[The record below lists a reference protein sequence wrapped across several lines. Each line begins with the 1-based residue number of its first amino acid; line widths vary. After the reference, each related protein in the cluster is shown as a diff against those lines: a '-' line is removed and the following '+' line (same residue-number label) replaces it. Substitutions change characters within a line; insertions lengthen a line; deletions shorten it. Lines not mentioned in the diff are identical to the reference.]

1 MVATMRR
8 AAALI
13 VLAAG
18 LASLTGPAHALDL
31 SVEALFGNM
40 NLDWAGDA
48 PLTAAEYPA
57 NLWLYGARVGVT
69 ERLGPGFVLD
79 VGYETDPII
88 RHIVRSVVAYE
99 QGYVRIAAGP
109 ILGAFNS
116 ATTPIK
122 AGISAGIRV
131 DLPGAVFLSARAES
145 SMGAGLIAEGDYA
158 QELSQ
163 LEAGWYIYNA
173 ICSVSL
179 LTRKFYYVDA
189 PGSILADASN
199 RYAFSVDMFR
209 KGAPYKIK
217 LDLGYQD
224 LSRTYPAGTKETL
237 GVAFIG
243 AQVTADIADGL
254 SLLASLESGV
264 YAFGLDELAG
274 KGPNPSAFLFRAG
287 LGLRYTLGS
296 RRATEP
302 EAAGTSVQIDE

>member
-1 MVATMRR
+1 MIATMRR
-8 AAALI
+8 AAAI
-13 VLAAG
+13 MVLAAG
-18 LASLTGPAHALDL
+18 LGLAAGPAYALDL

-57 NLWLYGARVGVT
+57 NLWVYGARVGVT

-79 VGYETDPII
+79 LGYETDPVL

-116 ATTPIK
+116 AATPIK
-122 AGISAGIRV
+122 AGISAGIRL
-131 DLPGAVFLSARAES
+131 DLPGALFLSARAES
-145 SMGAGLIAEGDYA
+145 SMGAGLIAAGDYA

-179 LTRKFYYVDA
+179 LTRKFYYTES

-209 KGAPYKIK
+209 KGTPYKIK

-237 GVAFIG
+237 GVVFLG
-243 AQVTADIADGL
+243 AQVTAGIADGL
-254 SLLASLESGV
+254 SLLATLESGV

-274 KGPNPSAFLFRAG
+274 KGPNPSSFLFRAG
-287 LGLRYTLGS
+287 LGLRYTPGS
-296 RRATEP
+296 RRAAEP
-302 EAAGTSVQIDE
+302 EALESEIRIGE

>member
-8 AAALI
+8 AAAI
-13 VLAAG
+13 VILAAG
-18 LASLTGPAHALDL
+18 LASLPSPAHALDL
-31 SVEALFGNM
+31 SVEALLGNM

-57 NLWLYGARVGVT
+57 KLWVYGARVGVT

-79 VGYETDPII
+79 LSYETDPVL

-116 ATTPIK
+116 AATPIK
-122 AGISAGIRV
+122 AGVSAGVRV

-189 PGSILADASN
+189 PGAILADSSN
-199 RYAFSVDMFR
+199 RYAFSVNMFR
-209 KGAPYKIK
+209 KGTPYRIK

-224 LSRTYPAGTKETL
+224 LSRTYPGGTKETL
-237 GVAFIG
+237 GIVFLG
-243 AQVTADIADGL
+243 TQLTARIAEGL

-274 KGPNPSAFLFRAG
+274 RGPNPNSFLFRAG
-287 LGLRYTLGS
+287 LGLRYTPGS
-296 RRATEP
+296 RRAPEP
-302 EAAGTSVQIDE
+302 PELDPQADE

>member
-1 MVATMRR
+1 MIATMRR
-8 AAALI
+8 AVATM

-18 LASLTGPAHALDL
+18 LLGAAGPADALDL
-31 SVEALFGNM
+31 SVEALLGNM

-57 NLWLYGARVGVT
+57 NLWVYGARVGLT

-79 VGYETDPII
+79 LGYETDPVL

-116 ATTPIK
+116 AATPIK

-131 DLPGAVFLSARAES
+131 ELPGAVYLSARAES
-145 SMGAGLIAEGDYA
+145 SMGAGLIAAGDYA

-189 PGSILADASN
+189 PDSILADASN

-209 KGAPYKIK
+209 KGTPYKIK

-224 LSRTYPAGTKETL
+224 LSRTYPSDDKETL
-237 GVAFIG
+237 GVVFLGTQLSAG
-243 AQVTADIADGL
+243 IAEGL
-254 SLLASLESGV
+254 SLLATFEGGV
-264 YAFGLDELAG
+264 YAFGLDDLAG
-274 KGPNPSAFLFRAG
+274 NGPNPNALLFRAG
-287 LGLRYTLGS
+287 LGLRYTLGG
-296 RRATEP
+296 RRAAEP
-302 EAAGTSVQIDE
+302 ETLESGAPIIE